1 MATFNQDLVNDFVE
15 KNSKYLNTQESLN
28 NLGNLKNSISED
40 RFTSQKKEYE
50 NEIAK
55 LSPEIQRLTE
65 TLEADLSIISQELS
79 KVENKFNKLNDAIA
93 QEKKLYKGKAISKNQ
108 YNDSMGHLKKELK
121 EVQPQYKELQQ
132 QVRTIKNA
140 LTGNLSSP
148 KIGSPIKD
156 GISNIKA
163 SSGNGSFG
171 EDFKKG
177 CFVILMILIA
187 IPVVWL
193 LLVSA
198 KGIALI
204 LIPILAIILMIAF
217 FGKIINFISS
227 IWR

>member
-28 NLGNLKNSISED
+28 NLDNLKSSISED
-40 RFTSQKKEYE
+40 RFASQKKSYE

-55 LSPEIQRLTE
+55 LSPEIKRSKE
-65 TLEADLSIISQELS
+65 TLEANLSTLSQKLS
-79 KVENKFNKLNDAIA
+79 KVENKFNELNDAIE
-93 QEKKLYKGKAISKNQ
+93 QEKRLYKGKAISKNQ

-140 LTGNLSSP
+140 LTGNLSSS
-148 KIGSPIKD
+148 KIGSPIKE

-171 EDFKKG
+171 EDFKQG
-177 CFVILMILIA
+177 CFVILTILIA
-187 IPVVWL
+187 IPAVWF

-204 LIPILAIILMIAF
+204 LIPILAIILVVAF
-217 FGKIINFISS
+217 CGKIINLISS

>member
-108 YNDSMGHLKKELK
+108 YNDSMVHLKKELK

>member
-1 MATFNQDLVNDFVE
+1 VATFNQDLVNDFVE

-28 NLGNLKNSISED
+28 NLDNLKSSISED
-40 RFTSQKKEYE
+40 RFASQKKSYE

-55 LSPEIQRLTE
+55 LSPEIKRLKE
-65 TLEADLSIISQELS
+65 TLEANLSTLSQELN
-79 KVENKFNKLNDAIA
+79 KVENKFNKLNDAIE

-108 YNDSMGHLKKELK
+108 YNGAMGRLKEKLK

-132 QVRTIKNA
+132 QVRTIKGA

-163 SSGNGSFG
+163 NSGNGSFG
-171 EDFKKG
+171 EDFKQG

-187 IPVVWL
+187 IPAVWFL
-193 LLVSA
+193 LLSA
-198 KGIALI
+198 KGVALI
-204 LIPILAIILMIAF
+204 LIPILAIILVVAF
-217 FGKIINFISS
+217 FGKIINLISS